1 MRLKKFLINGAFLTA
16 AAFITQV
23 LGMIFRAYMSS
34 RIGAEALGLY
44 QLIVTVYAFAV
55 TVSASGITLLVT
67 RAVTEAAALKN
78 EGCIKC
84 IVSKCM
90 SISLAASII
99 TGLLLFLLSGFISQN
114 ILRQKSAEQAL
125 KILSLSLPFIAISAC
140 IRGYFYA
147 VRQAFKTAIEQ
158 LIEQITEFAVFAAV
172 TGISAPA
179 ELGDACSAA
188 ALGAVASEAV
198 TAVYSFVLYRLDIKR
213 YKPFCGTYK
222 IKNKFFSIALPV
234 TLSSCLRSGL
244 SVIEHST
251 IPASLERYGHS
262 KQNALHSYGIVIG
275 MVMPLLSFPAIV
287 IFSFASLII
296 PEISDVYARTDKKR
310 IQYITS
316 RAIKTVLVFSIPVAC
331 IFFFFGNELGM
342 LVYQNESAGV
352 YLRIFAF
359 TAPLMY
365 LDKIVDGILKGLNE
379 QLHYLAYNIMDSFIR
394 VILVII
400 LVPRFGIAGI
410 IITVYVSSI
419 FNTGLSLLR
428 LIKVTEIKIKVL
440 WITAPLIISILILFF
455 IRNIPFFK

>member
-1 MRLKKFLINGAFLTA
+1 MRLKKFLINGAFLTVT
-16 AAFITQV
+16 AFITNV

-44 QLIVTVYAFAV
+44 QLIITVYAFAV
-55 TVSASGITLLVT
+55 TVSVSGITLLVT
-67 RAVTEAAALKN
+67 RAVTEAAALGN
-78 EGCIKC
+78 DGCIKN

-90 SISLAASII
+90 SIALAASIVS
-99 TGLLLFLLSGFISQN
+99 GLLLFMSGGFISEY
-114 ILRQKSAEQAL
+114 ILRQKCAEQAFE
-125 KILSLSLPFIAISAC
+125 ILSASLPFIAVSAC

-147 VRQAFKTAIEQ
+147 VRQAFKSAIEQ

-440 WITAPLIISILILFF
+440 
-455 IRNIPFFK
+455 

>member
-1 MRLKKFLINGAFLTA
+1 MRLKKFLINGAFLTVA
-16 AAFITQV
+16 SLITQV

-44 QLIVTVYAFAV
+44 QLIITVYAFAV
-55 TVSASGITLLVT
+55 TVSVSGITLLVT
-67 RAVTEAAALKN
+67 RAVTEAVALKN
-78 EGCIKC
+78 DGCIKY

-90 SISLAASII
+90 SIALATSII
-99 TGLLLFLLSGFISQN
+99 TGILLFLLSGFISEH

-125 KILSLSLPFIAISAC
+125 KILSASLPFIAVSAC

-172 TGISAPA
+172 IGISAPS
-179 ELGDACSAA
+179 EIGSACSAA

-198 TAVYSFVLYRLDIKR
+198 TALYSFVLYRLDVKR
-213 YKPFCGTYK
+213 YKQFCGTYK

-244 SVIEHST
+244 SIIEHST

-262 KQNALHSYGIVIG
+262 KQNALHNYGLVMG

-296 PEISDVYARTDKKR
+296 PEISDVYAKTDKKQ

-316 RAIKTVLVFSIPVAC
+316 RAIKTVLIFSIPVAC
-331 IFFFFGNELGM
+331 IFFFFGKELAM
-342 LVYQNESAGV
+342 LVYHNESVGI

-379 QLHYLAYNIMDSFIR
+379 QLHYLAYNIMDSLIR
-394 VILVII
+394 VVLVII
-400 LVPRFGIAGI
+400 LVPRFGVAGI
-410 IITVYVSSI
+410 IITMCVSSI

-440 WITAPLIISILILFF
+440 WIIAPLFISIFILSF
-455 IRNIPFFK
+455 IRHFI